1 VTHEVDALE
10 PLGTHQKV
18 LTADQFRPAAPLGHL
33 YAYLIETGF
42 IAPMRAGP
50 PAAPTPSD

>member
-1 VTHEVDALE
+1 MTSEVDALE

-18 LTADQFRPAAPLGHL
+18 GHL

-42 IAPMRAGP
+42 ITPMRAVP
-50 PAAPTPSD
+50 PAAPTPSG